1 MNPLGN
7 TIVQVASGASLPAV
21 ESALQ
26 ALGLWTRRLQ
36 GTAGEVRAL
45 EVAAHSTRVDR
56 AAVAAI
62 EGVTDILT
70 PPSPHPRV
78 DAQAGGQV
86 RFGDLVLGG
95 GAPMLLISG
104 PCSVESESQIHA
116 AAALV
121 AEAGG
126 RVLRGGAFKPRTSP
140 YSFNGHGAPALEWLR
155 DAARAHG
162 LAVVTEVLGEA
173 DVEPVAAVAD
183 MLQVGSR
190 NMQNFSLLKAI
201 GRTGKPALLKRGMS
215 ARIEDWVLAGEHLL
229 AAGASGVVFCERGIN
244 GFDTTTRNLLD
255 LGAVALLKH
264 ALRQPVVVDPSH
276 ATGRKDLI
284 MPLALAAQAVGADA
298 VLVEAHPNPGAARS
312 DGPQALSPEDLKS
325 LGLALGLKSEGG
337 AA

>member
-36 GTAGEVRAL
+36 GAAGEVRAL
-45 EVAAHSTRVDR
+45 EVAAHSARVDR
-56 AAVAAI
+56 AAVAAV

-78 DAQAGGQV
+78 DGQAGGQV

-215 ARIEDWVLAGEHLL
+215 ARVEDWVLAGEHLL

-312 DGPQALSPEDLKS
+312 DGPQALSPEELKS
-325 LGLALGLKSEGG
+325 LGLALGLKREGG

>member
-36 GTAGEVRAL
+36 GAAGEVRAL
-45 EVAAHSTRVDR
+45 EVAAHSARVDR
-56 AAVAAI
+56 AAVAAV

-155 DAARAHG
+155 DAARAHA

-183 MLQVGSR
+183 MLQIGSR

-215 ARIEDWVLAGEHLL
+215 ARVEDWVLAGEHLL

-264 ALRQPVVVDPSH
+264 ALGQPVVVDPSH

-312 DGPQALSPEDLKS
+312 DGPQALSPEELKS
-325 LGLALGLKSEGG
+325 LGLALGLKREGG